1 MKICT
6 FLALIVP
13 LASSQLVLQN
23 NQYTQLQPQLFAL
36 INLNQAQLIMNSA
49 SLISLENKIDKLD
62 LAKGSTLN
70 VNDAKAVKVDKLER

>member
-1 MKICT
+1 M
-6 FLALIVP
+6 
-13 LASSQLVLQN
+13 
-23 NQYTQLQPQLFAL
+23 
-36 INLNQAQLIMNSA
+36 IMNSA